1 MAVLDDI
8 LSEIGLPSVRVA
20 SRRAPRPTFSPEEEA
35 SILGT
40 IGQNT
45 LSGLQYV
52 GETLDKPGRA
62 IRGLLA
68 GQPGELANLI
78 PFSDTI
84 GLTDPQQSVSGRGLL
99 EQYGML
105 SPNEDGIDLGDV
117 AGFGAEVLLD
127 PTTYLTLGASA
138 LSKGGNVAK
147 RAGLMKEL
155 TKVTGKR
162 VGAREGRLTKTLG
175 DLLQDTGGAWNI
187 ERSRKAMDAAQG
199 MGIDDLASI
208 ADEPLGGLAG
218 LGLPFRDSSLAIG
231 TGARSQAVARK
242 LDKLG
247 DAVKYSRPV
256 STLNRL
262 LDAKVGEAKS
272 YVGQKF
278 LMPGAFDASTAARAD
293 ARGKTFDLMAD
304 LARNGGAIADNNQA
318 MRRLY
323 EGIDPAAAPAMAA
336 HVDKYRG
343 AMDPL
348 VTRADA
354 IGMPAHEL
362 IDDVAKYAT
371 RQLTGVTRGG
381 SSSKVIDVVDQN
393 FQARDPWLKNLTEGT
408 DTILQMRNDPGIQQ
422 LRGGPLA
429 DLTTDITNRYGSQIP
444 ATFEDAAGNVRDQRE
459 AIARWFQSMDD
470 NVWESGIYGNHPL
483 VDAATRIVNGYDRV
497 AVGENI
503 LDNLDLDTISLA
515 DKTSRTPG
523 QSRTLKATLEGMGL
537 VAGDENK
544 GAVKAWMERQGM
556 PVTKAGVD
564 VTGQMNIPLDLSDDL
579 IRRMQAFKSPEAVN
593 EILSSLID
601 PITNITKAGLT
612 SAAPAFHVRNL
623 ASGQWQNA
631 QAGMWSKRAFDVARA
646 LATGGTADVGDI
658 PVVKRMLQQQGLPNT
673 PENASDMVRRLGYQF
688 NLTSPQQSIAA
699 VQGRTG
705 AAQGFGDLIAESP
718 GGVVA
723 GRGTPY
729 DPKDAINK
737 FLGRSSAKQGASTAA
752 PYLTDDQI
760 SRLPARAVRT
770 EMTPDE
776 SQLLQFAD
784 NQGDAFSKLSQTH
797 AEFNKGLGKL
807 VNNGAMTPDDAK
819 IARVIFSQSSGRS
832 IAGVDLAYERVIERK
847 GLTNNSDLGRI
858 GGIAERR
865 KWREGGS
872 GQVPDR
878 VTLSKMSE
886 NPTVSN
892 SSLKILLHE
901 LGHHAYWRMEE
912 GLQSEF
918 HGMLYKDP
926 DGIRKYVDEV
936 LQPTNA
942 RTRDKYLN
950 YFSNDPA
957 EFFSERFAHSLIERK
972 VPEGILG
979 QMVDRVRSIVM
990 ELISRIK
997 GAIGIEPS
1005 LRKRLDEIIDVV
1017 GGFDRKAGSPG
1028 GWIEPAPVINPQQTS
1043 PTDTFWDLRNPGD
1056 AADYQSWANSPRGQR
1071 EGANY
1076 LKRLKT
1082 GVINQDGSTT
1092 RFSDTAGFPL
1102 LDDSPSGT
1110 TWNPLKASVRGGF
1123 SDAAETTFAPIAA
1136 GEHIGSYVEFLNRY
1150 TPFIDQLQKG
1160 VDPAEAAARVMAAQ
1174 VDYSGRNY
1182 TSFERS
1188 VVNRLFPFA
1197 KFTKGMVPYTLRRLW
1212 EKPGGAIA
1220 QTIRAQNEGRS
1231 GDASAPDYV
1240 RETAAIGLGQ
1250 QEDGSQRYITGF
1262 GLPFEDPLSFV
1273 GGGVQGALLEG
1284 ASRLNPLVKAPLEWM
1299 TGESFFQ
1306 KGPQGGREI
1315 EDLDPTI
1322 GRIMSNVAGWGDG
1335 QAAAY
1340 SEPVKLPTPVEFLA
1354 ANSPLSRALT
1364 TLRSATDER
1373 KHDLGGM
1380 MNLLT
1385 GFKVSDISPAA
1396 QDAVTRERM
1405 QALMK
1410 SLGAKSFENVYFP
1423 KAQIAEMPPEQQMKV
1438 RQLEALKQELVRK
1451 AKERKAAKET
1461 R

>member
-105 SPNEDGIDLGDV
+105 GPNQDGIDFGDV
-117 AGFGAEVLLD
+117 AGFGAEVLFD

-162 VGAREGRLTKTLG
+162 VGAREGRLTKTLN
-175 DLLQDTGGAWNI
+175 DLLAPRAGEHVRDPFDFLSWATPTPSSLRTEAA
-187 ERSRKAMDAAQG
+187 ERAAK
-199 MGIDDLASI
+199 GIGINDIASI

-218 LGLPFRDSSLAIG
+218 IGLPFRDSSAAIG

-247 DAVKYSRPV
+247 DAVKYSGPV

-262 LDAKVGEAKS
+262 FDAKVGESKS

-293 ARGKTFDLMAD
+293 ARGKSFDLMAD

-459 AIARWFQSMDD
+459 AIARWFQNMDD
-470 NVWESGIYGNHPL
+470 NVWESGVYGNHPL

-612 SAAPAFHVRNL
+612 SAAPAFHARNL

-646 LATGGTADVGDI
+646 LATADVGDI
-658 PVVKRMLQQQGLPNT
+658 PIMKRMLQQQGLPNT

-723 GRGTPY
+723 GRGQPFR
-729 DPKDAINK
+729 KMDALNK
-737 FLGRSSAKQGASTAA
+737 LLGR
-752 PYLTDDQI
+752 
-760 SRLPARAVRT
+760 
-770 EMTPDE
+770 
-776 SQLLQFAD
+776 
-784 NQGDAFSKLSQTH
+784 
-797 AEFNKGLGKL
+797 
-807 VNNGAMTPDDAK
+807 NG
-819 IARVIFSQSSGRS
+819 
-832 IAGVDLAYERVIERK
+832 E
-847 GLTNNSDLGRI
+847 
-858 GGIAERR
+858 
-865 KWREGGS
+865 
-872 GQVPDR
+872 
-878 VTLSKMSE
+878 TL
-886 NPTVSN
+886 
-892 SSLKILLHE
+892 
-901 LGHHAYWRMEE
+901 
-912 GLQSEF
+912 
-918 HGMLYKDP
+918 
-926 DGIRKYVDEV
+926 
-936 LQPTNA
+936 
-942 RTRDKYLN
+942 
-950 YFSNDPA
+950 
-957 EFFSERFAHSLIERK
+957 
-972 VPEGILG
+972 
-979 QMVDRVRSIVM
+979 
-990 ELISRIK
+990 
-997 GAIGIEPS
+997 
-1005 LRKRLDEIIDVV
+1005 
-1017 GGFDRKAGSPG
+1017 
-1028 GWIEPAPVINPQQTS
+1028 
-1043 PTDTFWDLRNPGD
+1043 
-1056 AADYQSWANSPRGQR
+1056 
-1071 EGANY
+1071 
-1076 LKRLKT
+1076 
-1082 GVINQDGSTT
+1082 
-1092 RFSDTAGFPL
+1092 
-1102 LDDSPSGT
+1102 
-1110 TWNPLKASVRGGF
+1110 NPLKAEVRGGF
-1123 SDAAETTFAPIAA
+1123 TDAAETTFAPIAA

-1150 TPFIDQLQKG
+1150 TPFIDQLYKG

-1174 VDYSGRNY
+1174 VDYGGRNY
-1182 TSFERS
+1182 TAFERS
-1188 VVNRLFPFA
+1188 VMQRVAPFY

-1262 GLPFEDPLSFV
+1262 GLPFEDPLSFI

-1354 ANSPLSRALT
+1354 ANSPLSRLLT
-1364 TLRSATDER
+1364 TIRAATDER
-1373 KHDLGGM
+1373 KHDPAGM
-1380 MNLLT
+1380 MNLLS
-1385 GFKVSDISPAA
+1385 GIKVSDISPAA

-1423 KAQIAEMPPEQQMKV
+1423 KAQVAEMPPEQQMKV
-1438 RQLEALKQELVRK
+1438 LQLEALKQELVRK
-1451 AKERKAAKET
+1451 AKERKAAAAK
-1461 R
+1461 

>member
-1 MAVLDDI
+1 MGVLDDV
-8 LSEIGLPSVRVA
+8 LNDIGLPSVRVA
-20 SRRAPRPTFSPEEEA
+20 SRRAPRMQLSPEEEA

-40 IGQNT
+40 IGQST

-78 PFSDTI
+78 PFSDSI

-105 SPNEDGIDLGDV
+105 GPNEDGIDLGDV

-162 VGAREGRLTKTLG
+162 VGAREGRMTTTLG
-175 DLLQDTGGAWNI
+175 KLLEDSSGAWDI
-187 ERSRKAMDAAQG
+187 ARSRKALDAAQG
-199 MGIDDLASI
+199 MGINDLASI

-218 LGLPFRDSSLAIG
+218 IGLPFRDSTAAIG
-231 TGARSQAVARK
+231 TGARSQAIARR

-247 DAVKYSRPV
+247 DAVKYSGPV

-262 LDAKVGEAKS
+262 FDAKVGDAKS

-278 LMPGAFDASTAARAD
+278 VMPGAFDASTAARAD
-293 ARGKTFDLMAD
+293 ARGKSFDLMAD
-304 LARNGGAIADNNQA
+304 LARVGGPLADNGRA
-318 MRRLY
+318 IRRLY
-323 EGIDPAAAPAMAA
+323 EGIDTAAAPEMVA
-336 HVDKYRG
+336 HVDKYRA

-348 VTRADA
+348 VSRAEA
-354 IGMPAHEL
+354 IGLPAHEL
-362 IDDVAKYAT
+362 IDDEANYAT

-393 FQARDPWLKNLTEGT
+393 FQGREPWLKNLTEGT
-408 DTILQMRNDPGIQQ
+408 DTLLQMRHDPAIQQ
-422 LRGGPLA
+422 FRGGPLA
-429 DLTTDITNRYGSQIP
+429 DLTNEITTRYGSQIP

-459 AIARWFQSMDD
+459 AIARWFQNMDD
-470 NVWESGIYGNHPL
+470 NVWESGIFGNHPL

-503 LDNLDLDTISLA
+503 LDNLDLDTLRLA
-515 DKTSRTPG
+515 DNTSRTPG
-523 QSRTLKATLEGMGL
+523 QSRTLKATLEGMGF

-544 GAVKAWMERQGM
+544 GAVKAWLERRGM
-556 PVTKAGVD
+556 PVSKASVE
-564 VTGQMNIPLDLSDDL
+564 VTGQMNIPLDFSDDL
-579 IRRMQAFKSPEAVN
+579 IRKMQAFKSPEAVN

-631 QAGMWSKRAFDVARA
+631 QAGMWSKRAFDVARG
-646 LATGGTADVGDI
+646 LATGGTVDVGDI
-658 PVVKRMLQQQGLPNT
+658 PIVKRMLQQQGLPNT

-723 GRGTPY
+723 GRG
-729 DPKDAINK
+729 DPFRKMDAINK
-737 FLGRSSAKQGASTAA
+737 LLGR
-752 PYLTDDQI
+752 
-760 SRLPARAVRT
+760 
-770 EMTPDE
+770 
-776 SQLLQFAD
+776 
-784 NQGDAFSKLSQTH
+784 
-797 AEFNKGLGKL
+797 
-807 VNNGAMTPDDAK
+807 NG
-819 IARVIFSQSSGRS
+819 
-832 IAGVDLAYERVIERK
+832 E
-847 GLTNNSDLGRI
+847 
-858 GGIAERR
+858 
-865 KWREGGS
+865 
-872 GQVPDR
+872 
-878 VTLSKMSE
+878 
-886 NPTVSN
+886 
-892 SSLKILLHE
+892 
-901 LGHHAYWRMEE
+901 
-912 GLQSEF
+912 
-918 HGMLYKDP
+918 
-926 DGIRKYVDEV
+926 
-936 LQPTNA
+936 
-942 RTRDKYLN
+942 
-950 YFSNDPA
+950 
-957 EFFSERFAHSLIERK
+957 
-972 VPEGILG
+972 
-979 QMVDRVRSIVM
+979 
-990 ELISRIK
+990 
-997 GAIGIEPS
+997 
-1005 LRKRLDEIIDVV
+1005 
-1017 GGFDRKAGSPG
+1017 
-1028 GWIEPAPVINPQQTS
+1028 
-1043 PTDTFWDLRNPGD
+1043 
-1056 AADYQSWANSPRGQR
+1056 
-1071 EGANY
+1071 
-1076 LKRLKT
+1076 
-1082 GVINQDGSTT
+1082 
-1092 RFSDTAGFPL
+1092 
-1102 LDDSPSGT
+1102 
-1110 TWNPLKASVRGGF
+1110 TWNPLKAEVRGGF
-1123 SDAAETTFAPIAA
+1123 TDAAETTLAPIAA

-1150 TPFIDQLQKG
+1150 TPFIDQLYKG

-1182 TSFERS
+1182 TAFERS
-1188 VVNRLFPFA
+1188 VLQRVAPFY
-1197 KFTKGMVPYTLRRLW
+1197 KFTKGMVPYTIRRLW

-1262 GLPFEDPLSFV
+1262 GLPFEDPLSFI
-1273 GGGVQGALLEG
+1273 GGGLQGALLEG

-1306 KGPQGGREI
+1306 KGPQGGRDI

-1322 GRIMSNVAGWGDG
+1322 GRIMSNVGGWGDG

-1340 SEPVKLPTPVEFLA
+1340 SEPVKLPAPVEFLA
-1354 ANSPLSRALT
+1354 ANSPLSRLLT
-1364 TLRSATDER
+1364 TIRSATDER

-1380 MNLLT
+1380 MNLFT

-1405 QALMK
+1405 TALMK
-1410 SLGAKSFENVYFP
+1410 TLGAKSFENVYFP

-1438 RQLEALKQELVRK
+1438 LQLEALKQELVRK
-1451 AKERKAAKET
+1451 AKERKAAAAK
-1461 R
+1461 